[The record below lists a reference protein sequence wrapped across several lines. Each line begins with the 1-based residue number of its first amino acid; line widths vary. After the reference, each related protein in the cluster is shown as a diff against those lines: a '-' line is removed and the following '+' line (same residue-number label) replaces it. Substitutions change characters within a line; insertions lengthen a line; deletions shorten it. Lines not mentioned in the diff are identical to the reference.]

1 MGYNL
6 SSRLLQFRGLS
17 LLTVVNVTRIIA
29 SAMATAKILH
39 NFPRRPLMGLDA
51 PKADRDADHDL
62 AIASVLGLPPGSA
75 AAAWSVAAASVYSIG
90 ERKPRSDRGLARKQ
104 RTVLTCPS
112 CGKTR
117 ELLPSDAKGHKGSYC
132 GPCWCQSLA
141 KNAHLIARAR
151 LDKALVGVHNRNDLA
166 VALGVSRQRVHQL
179 LTAHGINLPG
189 VRLEARVIWTCVK
202 CGLIKITT
210 PSNRPKRTICPRCYA
225 EQCHVVLVCP
235 TCGKARR
242 TKRSQARHYKSELCR
257 ACWRQ
262 AWGHRFGLEIGQY
275 NLAAYQVKR
284 RKEKEQAL
292 TSSLPL
298 PPNGELVGA
307 FL

>member
-1 MGYNL
+1 MTDAL
-6 SSRLLQFRGLS
+6 VDFK
-17 LLTVVNVTRIIA
+17 VCP
-29 SAMATAKILH
+29 AMATAKILH
-39 NFPRRPLMGLDA
+39 TFPRRPLMGPDA

-62 AIASVLGLPPGSA
+62 AIASVLGSPPGSA

-90 ERKPRSDRGLARKQ
+90 ERKPRSDRGLARTP

-117 ELLPSDAKGHKGSYC
+117 ELLASLAKAHKGSYC
-132 GPCWCQSLA
+132 RHCYQQSD
-141 KNAHLIARAR
+141 NRHLKARLR
-151 LDKALVGVHNRNDLA
+151 LDKALVGVSNRNDLA

-179 LTAHGINLPG
+179 LTEYGIYLPG
-189 VRLEARVIWTCVK
+189 SRLEAQVIWTCAE
-202 CGLIKITT
+202 CGLIKNATR
-210 PSNRPKRTICPRCYA
+210 SNRPERTICPRCYA

-257 ACWRQ
+257 PCWRQ

-275 NLAAYQVKR
+275 NLAAFQAKR
-284 RKEKEQAL
+284 RKEKERAL
-292 TSSLPL
+292 ASSLPL